1 MKNSEENVFNYRYS
15 AGEQEEINKIREK
28 YVEYGRTE
36 DKMEQLRR
44 LDKSVKTK
52 GRAAALTVGV
62 LSTLILGGGMSL
74 TLEGAKEWFAL
85 GIAVGCVGMTGAIT
99 AYPLYA
105 VITKREREK
114 IAPEIIKLTDELLK

>member
-28 YVEYGRTE
+28 YVEHERTE

-44 LDKSVKTK
+44 LDKSVTTK
-52 GRAAALTVGV
+52 GRAAALTVGI

-74 TLEGAKEWFAL
+74 TLEGAKEWFLL
-85 GIAVGCVGMTGAIT
+85 GVVIGVLGMIGAIM

-105 VITKREREK
+105 FITKREREK